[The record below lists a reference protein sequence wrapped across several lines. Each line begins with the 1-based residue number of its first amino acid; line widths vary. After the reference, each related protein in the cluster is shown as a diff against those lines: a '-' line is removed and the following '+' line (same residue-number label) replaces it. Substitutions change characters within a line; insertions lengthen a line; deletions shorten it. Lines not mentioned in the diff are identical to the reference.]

1 MPNAALRTALVTGAN
16 RGIGLGIAT
25 ALAEAGLRVLLGARD
40 RALGEEAAAALRE
53 TLRSAG
59 GDVRACALDVAST
72 DSIDACCDALAA
84 EGVHVDVLVN
94 NAAIMEAQGGR
105 ALAEDLALLRRTL
118 ETNTIGAV
126 HLMQRLAPLMRERGY
141 GRIVNVSSD
150 MGSLAHMHAGDLS
163 YRVSK
168 AALNAATRVFAD
180 ELRGTGVLVN
190 CLNPGWVRTRM
201 GGAGASRSLAE
212 GADTAVW
219 LAMLG
224 PEDTTTG
231 GFFQSRKPLEW

>member
-1 MPNAALRTALVTGAN
+1 MPLGSTRTALVTGAN

-25 ALAEAGLRVLLGARD
+25 ALSQAGLRVLLAARD
-40 RALGEEAAAALRE
+40 RERGEAAAAALRA
-53 TLRSAG
+53 AG
-59 GDVRACALDVAST
+59 GDVRVIALDVANT
-72 DSIDACCDALAA
+72 ASIDACCDALAA
-84 EGVHVDVLVN
+84 EGVQSSHVDVLVN
-94 NAAIMEAQGGR
+94 NAAIMEAQGGC
-105 ALAEDLALLRRTL
+105 ALAEDLGLLRRTL

-126 HLMQRLAPLMRERGY
+126 HLMQRLAPPMRERGY

-150 MGSLAHMHAGDLS
+150 MGSLEHMHARDLS

-201 GGAGASRSLAE
+201 GGAGATRSLAE

-219 LAMLG
+219 LAMLPDG
-224 PEDTTTG
+224 DTTTG
-231 GFFQSRKPLEW
+231 GFFQSRKPLAW

>member
-1 MPNAALRTALVTGAN
+1 MPLGSIRTALVTGAN

-25 ALAEAGLRVLLGARD
+25 ALAQAGLRVLLGARD
-40 RALGEEAAAALRE
+40 RALGEAAAGPLRA
-53 TLRSAG
+53 AG
-59 GDVRACALDVAST
+59 GDVRVLALDVAST
-72 DSIDACCDALAA
+72 ASIDTCCDALAA
-84 EGVHVDVLVN
+84 DGVHVDVLVN

-105 ALAEDLALLRRTL
+105 ALAEDLGLLRRTL

-126 HLMQRLAPLMRERGY
+126 HLMQRLAPGMRERGY

-150 MGSLAHMHAGDLS
+150 MGSLEHMHAGDLS

-190 CLNPGWVRTRM
+190 CLNPGWVRTQM
-201 GGAGASRSLAE
+201 GGTGATRSLAE

-219 LAMLG
+219 LAMLPDDG
-224 PEDTTTG
+224 PTG
-231 GFFQSRKPLEW
+231 GFFQDHKPLAW

>member
-1 MPNAALRTALVTGAN
+1 MAATDPRTALVTGAN
-16 RGIGLGIAT
+16 RGIGLGIAR

-40 RALGEEAAAALRE
+40 GARGEAAAAQLRGDG
-53 TLRSAG
+53 R
-59 GDVRACALDVAST
+59 DVRAVVLDVASSA
-72 DSIDACCDALAA
+72 SIDACCDALAA
-84 EGVHVDVLVN
+84 QGVTVDVLVN

-105 ALAEDLALLRRTL
+105 AMAEALPLLRRTL

-126 HLMQRLAPLMRERGY
+126 HLMQRLAPLMRARGY

-150 MGSLAHMHAGDLS
+150 MGSLALMHAGDLS

-180 ELRGTGVLVN
+180 ELTGTGVLVN
-190 CLNPGWVRTRM
+190 CLNPGWVRTTM
-201 GGAGASRSLAE
+201 GGPGASRTPAE

-219 LAMLG
+219 LALLPDDG
-224 PEDTTTG
+224 PSG
-231 GFFQSRKPLEW
+231 GFFQDRSALAW

>member
-25 ALAEAGLRVLLGARD
+25 ALAGAGLRVLLGARD
-40 RALGEEAAAALRE
+40 REHGEAAAGPLRA
-53 TLRSAG
+53 TG
-59 GDVRACALDVAST
+59 GDVSVIVLDVT
-72 DSIDACCDALAA
+72 DTASIDACCDALAA
-84 EGVHVDVLVN
+84 DGVHVDVLVN

-105 ALAEDLALLRRTL
+105 ALVEDLGLLRRTL

-126 HLMQRLAPLMRERGY
+126 HLMQRLAPPMRERGY

-150 MGSLAHMHAGDLS
+150 MGSLEHMHAGDLS

-168 AALNAATRVFAD
+168 AALNAATRVLAD

-201 GGAGASRSLAE
+201 GGAGASRTLAE

-219 LAMLG
+219 LAMLPDG
-224 PEDTTTG
+224 DTTTG
-231 GFFQSRKPLEW
+231 GFFQDRKPLAW